1 MLVRKY
7 LRCNLTTQLINYL
20 MFLLRPPPKVEVE
33 EQYLP
38 PCGNG
43 GIGPNCETSN
53 GYNYDRPAVAFRY

>member
-1 MLVRKY
+1 
-7 LRCNLTTQLINYL
+7 